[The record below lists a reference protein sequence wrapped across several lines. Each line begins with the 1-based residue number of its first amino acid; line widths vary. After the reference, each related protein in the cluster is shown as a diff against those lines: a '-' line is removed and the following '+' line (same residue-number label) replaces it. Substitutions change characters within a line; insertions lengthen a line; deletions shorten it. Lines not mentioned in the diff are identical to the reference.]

1 MIEKLSK
8 TWKRPLMVLTLVS
21 AVSFSAFAADD
32 KAAVVQRVENSKNV
46 IDEIMQT
53 PDKGIPDNIMRKAT
67 CVAVIPSLK
76 KGAFI
81 IGAEYGQ
88 GVVTCRTSH
97 GWSAPAFIRM
107 AGGSFGFQAGGEGT
121 DLVLIA
127 VNQKGMQD
135 LLKDKF
141 KIGADASAAAGP
153 VGRNAQA
160 STDVKLSSELLTY
173 SRSKGLLA
181 GIDLSGASVSQN
193 AKATETFYGAPHPF
207 NEILTGKVAT
217 PSTAEAFVQT
227 IARYSSVS
235 QQSRR

>member
-1 MIEKLSK
+1 MVKELSK
-8 TWKRPLMVLTLVS
+8 VWKTPLMILALGLI
-21 AVSFSAFAADD
+21 AFSASAATD
-32 KAAVVQRVENSKNV
+32 KAAVDQRVNNAKNV

-53 PDKGIPDNIMRKAT
+53 PDKGIPDGIMQKAK

-81 IGAEYGQ
+81 VGAEYGQ
-88 GVVTCRTSH
+88 GVVTCRTAQ

-127 VNQKGMQD
+127 VNDKGMQD

-160 STDVKLSSELLTY
+160 STDIKLNAELLTY

-181 GIDLSGASVSQN
+181 GIDLSGASISQN
-193 AKATETFYGAPHPF
+193 AEATEVFYGASHPF
-207 NEILTGKVAT
+207 NEILTGKVPT
-217 PSTAEAFVQT
+217 PAPAQAFVHA
-227 IARYSSVS
+227 IAKYSRVA
-235 QQSRR
+235 QQSQGQ